1 VNEVVKRIQSRQGLK
16 IKNDQTVS
24 LCIAESGMGTYP
36 VVLPYLSVDVGDLV
50 WFPISGG
57 TVQGKIVF
65 VGYCTTDSDLWEGIL
80 AATKTEPIIATSYAT
95 VRTAKSGEADG

>member
-1 VNEVVKRIQSRQGLK
+1 MNEVVKRIQSRQSLK
-16 IKNDQTVS
+16 IKNDQIVS

-36 VVLPYLSVDVGDLV
+36 VVLPLLSVDVGDLV

-65 VGYCTTDSDLWEGIL
+65 VGYCAPDSELWTGIL
-80 AATKTEPIIATSYAT
+80 IATKTEPIIGTSYAKVMT
-95 VRTAKSGEADG
+95 TKWGEADG